1 VATNQRKISVLDAPS
16 NLGLRMPEPGVIPGC
31 YKLAGAIRDNRL
43 LDRLG
48 AHDAGVVVPP
58 RYNTYG
64 WQLGDGI
71 FHKDVLPGYT
81 TKLADRLTIL
91 LDEGDFVVLL
101 GGDCSILFGPALAL
115 RRRGRYGLAYFD
127 GSSDLRH
134 LGIEEYVGATAGE
147 GLAIVT
153 GRGDDEITDLEG
165 LRPYVRD
172 EDAVVLGVRDYDDYL
187 EELARLG
194 IPVHTAPT
202 IQAEGGEAIA
212 AKVVER
218 FDGLDGFWVH
228 LDADVL
234 DPSVMP
240 AADAP
245 DPGGL
250 DYDELTA
257 VLRPLLADPRCVGMN
272 FTIYD
277 PDLDP
282 DGSIGRKLTDMLID
296 SLGVES

>member
-1 VATNQRKISVLDAPS
+1 MSKIPPKISVLDAPS

-71 FHKDVLPGYT
+71 FHKHELPVYT
-81 TKLADRLTIL
+81 TKLADRLTAL
-91 LDEGDFVVLL
+91 FDDGDFVVLL

-115 RRRGRYGLAYFD
+115 KRRGRYGLAYFD

-134 LGIEEYVGATAGE
+134 VGIEEYVGATAGE

-165 LRPYVRD
+165 LEPYVRD
-172 EDAVVLGVRDYDDYL
+172 SDIVVLGVRDNDFYL
-187 EELARLG
+187 DELARLE
-194 IPVHTAPT
+194 IPVHTSPA
-202 IQAEGGEAIA
+202 IQAEGGTAVA
-212 AKVVER
+212 AKVLER
-218 FDGLDGFWVH
+218 FEGLDGFWVH

-250 DYDELTA
+250 DYPELVE
-257 VLRPLLADPRCVGMN
+257 VLRPLFASERCVGVN

-282 DGSIGRKLTDMLID
+282 DGLIGRRLTDTLVD
-296 SLGVES
+296 ALSVRS